1 MANKGTTLVE
11 MYNDKLFISKVNA
24 LLDQKQT
31 LQYIADFA
39 KSYNYDVSLNTIRNY
54 RDKRQESIENN
65 IPLDELIDKR
75 RKSTNILALGGKEVL
90 PEDSQTG
97 AGNITL
103 TPEAFE
109 EAQGN
114 KKLISVTQVLEEM
127 IQKGYNTMNQTEI
140 IDPQLTLKAVDAYHR
155 ITGGT
160 SGGLTLQGLQ
170 EIRMQQKAMETATAE
185 VIMEYIPEALH
196 EEVLAK
202 MEEKQQAF
210 YDNLDISGEGRRVRE
225 ALEKAGIV

>member
-75 RKSTNILALGGKEVL
+75 RKSTNILSLGGKEVL

-210 YDNLDISGEGRRVRE
+210 YDNLDISGEGRRVKE

>member
-75 RKSTNILALGGKEVL
+75 RKSTNILSLGGKEVL